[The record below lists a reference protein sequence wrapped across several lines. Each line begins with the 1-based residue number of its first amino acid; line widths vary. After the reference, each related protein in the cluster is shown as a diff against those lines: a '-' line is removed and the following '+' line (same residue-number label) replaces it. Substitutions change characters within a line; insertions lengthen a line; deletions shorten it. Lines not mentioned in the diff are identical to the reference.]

1 MCFMKKLILLVL
13 PFFAMTL
20 SASTIDLNTGAFGS
34 LWTVTQVSGAD
45 NGLGLNNTTG
55 AVVLTG
61 TLPFTANVPEIG
73 IYPVYRWANPFG
85 GAVWV
90 GQLAT
95 DGQFPNGGS
104 IPCGNPCGAEPAT
117 YIYQLVFDAS
127 QGGTMVLSGF
137 TGDNGLR
144 VFSVF
149 QANNG
154 WLYSCQDSPP
164 GLLCAAGTSSQV
176 TASTGTL
183 TLKAGSGGVVTILG
197 TVQNVDGFAGRNPSG
212 FILAGSA
219 TLNDASAVPEPSTYV
234 MLGLGGLAIG
244 FWRRR
249 K

>member
-1 MCFMKKLILLVL
+1 MRSMKKLILLVL
-13 PFFAMTL
+13 PLFSMTL
-20 SASTIDLNTGAFGS
+20 SASTINLNTGAFGS
-34 LWTVTQVSGAD
+34 LWTVTQKDGAD

-61 TLPFTANVPEIG
+61 TLPFAANLPAFG
-73 IYPVYRWANPFG
+73 AYPWANPFD

-90 GQLAT
+90 GQLDT
-95 DGQFPNGGS
+95 DGQFSNRGS
-104 IPCGNPCGAEPAT
+104 IPCGNPCGAEPGN
-117 YIYQLVFDAS
+117 YIYRFEFDAS

-137 TGDNGLR
+137 AGDNGLR

-154 WLYSCQDSPP
+154 LLYSCEDSPP
-164 GLLCAAGTSSQV
+164 GLLCAAGSTPAV
-176 TASTGTL
+176 TPSTGTL
-183 TLKAGSGGVVTILG
+183 TLKAVSGGVVTILG

-219 TLNDASAVPEPSTYV
+219 TLSDVTVVPEPSTFG

-244 FWRRR
+244 FWRKR